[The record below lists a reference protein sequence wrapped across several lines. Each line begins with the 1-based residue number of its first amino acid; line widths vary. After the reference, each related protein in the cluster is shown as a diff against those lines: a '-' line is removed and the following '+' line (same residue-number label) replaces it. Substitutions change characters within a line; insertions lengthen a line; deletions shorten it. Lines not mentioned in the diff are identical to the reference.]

1 MSEYQARERKE
12 LTSVGQRLEYIE
24 KWLLLMCIK
33 QAISATPPN
42 RILGLGLVATLVTDS
57 MFHAPLFLVSEAAFF
72 MLLLSVF
79 MATPGSVP
87 NPEPGDPAVDPSER

>member
-1 MSEYQARERKE
+1 
-12 LTSVGQRLEYIE
+12 
-24 KWLLLMCIK
+24 
-33 QAISATPPN
+33 
-42 RILGLGLVATLVTDS
+42 

-87 NPEPGDPAVDPSER
+87 NPEPGDPAVAPSER